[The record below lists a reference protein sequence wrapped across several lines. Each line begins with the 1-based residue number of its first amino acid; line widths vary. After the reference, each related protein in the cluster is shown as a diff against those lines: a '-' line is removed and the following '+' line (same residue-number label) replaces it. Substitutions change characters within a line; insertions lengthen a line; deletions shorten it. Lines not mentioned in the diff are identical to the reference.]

1 MNWDEFI
8 VLCPQ
13 SIAKTN
19 LLGKI
24 DFVGSG
30 NKSNTARD
38 IEGERPFVALMYD
51 DSTAQTDFIGTDRQI
66 CLFVLRLAD
75 NNDKAKPVERRGRK
89 GRIHRSEA

>member
-19 LLGKI
+19 LLGRI
-24 DFVGSG
+24 GFVGSG

-38 IEGERPFVALMYD
+38 IEGERPSLALS
-51 DSTAQTDFIGTDRQI
+51 DSFKLINI
-66 CLFVLRLAD
+66 VEKFFRL
-75 NNDKAKPVERRGRK
+75 
-89 GRIHRSEA
+89 S

>member
-1 MNWDEFI
+1 MTTIQSLNWDEFI

-19 LLGKI
+19 LLGRI

-38 IEGERPFVALMYD
+38 IEGERPSLAISRPKIGPELMKRPHPLVFLIDYQSGAVAVAVHYK
-51 DSTAQTDFIGTDRQI
+51 S
-66 CLFVLRLAD
+66 V
-75 NNDKAKPVERRGRK
+75 N
-89 GRIHRSEA
+89 RI